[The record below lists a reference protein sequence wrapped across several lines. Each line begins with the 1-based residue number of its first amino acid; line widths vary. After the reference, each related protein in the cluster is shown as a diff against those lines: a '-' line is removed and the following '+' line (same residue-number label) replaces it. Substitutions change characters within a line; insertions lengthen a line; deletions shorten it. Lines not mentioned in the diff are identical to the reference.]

1 MLSSKAGI
9 DHVLRQF
16 TNKRVL
22 IRVDFNVPIK
32 EGKVKNATRI
42 QGAIPTL
49 KKILEQNPKN
59 VTLMSH
65 MGRPDGKRVEKDSL
79 KIVVPKLEELLGTK
93 INFVND
99 CVGSEAVEASN
110 AGNGQINLL
119 ENLRFHIQE
128 EGKGLDANGAKI
140 KADKESVKKFRKE
153 LSSLGDIYVNDAFGT
168 AHRAHSSMVGID
180 HKVRVAGYLM
190 KKELDYFARALE
202 TPQRPFLVI
211 LGGAKVADKI
221 QLIKSMLDKVD
232 EMIIGGGMAFTFLK
246 KIHNVPIGKTLFDE
260 EGYKIVDEILAK
272 AKERNVK
279 IHLPTDFVCGTGLD
293 ASSPVAL
300 HDLKSGIP
308 DGWLGLDAGQL
319 TQREN
324 AEAIGRAKT
333 IVWNGPQGAF
343 EIEQFK
349 NGSVS
354 MLNALVK
361 QTQSGA
367 TTIVGGGD
375 TVNLVGANKAND
387 KLSHVSTGGGASL
400 ELLEGKILP
409 GVEYLTNI
417 KDL

>member
-1 MLSSKAGI
+1 MLSSKAGV

-16 TNKRVL
+16 ANKRVL

-42 QGAIPTL
+42 QGAIPTI

-65 MGRPDGKRVEKDSL
+65 MGRPDGKRVDKDSL

-93 INFVND
+93 VNFVND
-99 CVGSEAVEASN
+99 CVGSEAAEATN

-128 EGKGLDANGAKI
+128 EGKGVDANGAKI

-180 HKVRVAGYLM
+180 HKIRVAGYLM
-190 KKELDYFARALE
+190 KKELDYFAKALE

-246 KIHNVPIGKTLFDE
+246 KIHNVPIGKSLFDE
-260 EGYKIVDEILAK
+260 EGYKIVDEILTK
-272 AKERNVK
+272 AKEKNVK
-279 IHLPTDFVCGTGLD
+279 IHLPVDFICGTGLD

-300 HDLKSGIP
+300 YDLKSGIP

-361 QTQSGA
+361 QTSNGA

>member
-221 QLIKSMLDKVD
+221 QLIKSMLDKVWPLHS
-232 EMIIGGGMAFTFLK
+232 LK
-246 KIHNVPIGKTLFDE
+246 KYTMFPLEKSLFDE